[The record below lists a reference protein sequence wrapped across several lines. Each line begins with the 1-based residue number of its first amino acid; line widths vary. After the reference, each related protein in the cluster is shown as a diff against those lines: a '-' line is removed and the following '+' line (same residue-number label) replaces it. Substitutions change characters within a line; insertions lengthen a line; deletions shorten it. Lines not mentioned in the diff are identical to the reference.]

1 MNRIYFETASFLK
14 LILRV
19 FYSFINGG
27 EECVVCKKRT
37 FMLPVCKCCENE
49 FFSLKNSLE
58 IKRCRICGKELVSTD
73 ELCLQCRE
81 SPVLKHTDFVLP
93 LFSYRLWN
101 KELMFKWKSQGIRT
115 LSFYFARILS
125 GVLREVGVDVIV
137 PVPPR
142 PGKLEKNG
150 WDQIDELCTILK
162 YHHGFKILPVL
173 ERHSVEE
180 QKKLDRQ
187 NRLDSIGKSYFLRQE
202 AEIRRLL
209 KPFHGTFPSSVCV
222 LDDVCTTG
230 ATLES
235 CAYLLKK
242 VGIKKVMGVT
252 LFIVD

>member
-1 MNRIYFETASFLK
+1 MNRIYFESVSFIK
-14 LILRV
+14 LLLRLL
-19 FYSFINGG
+19 YSFINGG
-27 EECVVCKKRT
+27 EECVICKRRT
-37 FMLPVCKCCENE
+37 FLLPVCKKCANENL
-49 FFSLKNSLE
+49 SVKSSAE
-58 IKRCRICGKELVSTD
+58 IKRCRVCGKELISTN

-81 SPVLKHTDFVLP
+81 SPVLKHTDCVFP

-115 LSFYFARILS
+115 LSFLFARILS
-125 GVLREVGVDVIV
+125 FVLRDLDVDVIV

-142 PGKLEKNG
+142 PGKIEKNG

-162 YHHGFKILPVL
+162 YHYGFKIFPLL

-187 NRLDSIGKSYFLRQE
+187 NRLDSIGKSYFLRSDAQ
-202 AEIRRLL
+202 IRRLL
-209 KPFHGTFPSSVCV
+209 KPFQGTFPSKVCI

-242 VGIKKVMGVT
+242 VGIKNVMGVT
-252 LFIVD
+252 LFVVD

>member
-1 MNRIYFETASFLK
+1 MNRIYFETVSFIKFL
-14 LILRV
+14 LRV

-27 EECVVCKKRT
+27 EECVICKKRT
-37 FMLPVCKCCENE
+37 FLLPVCKKCENE
-49 FFSLKNSLE
+49 SFSLKSSAD
-58 IKRCRICGKELVSTD
+58 IKRCEICGKELISTD
-73 ELCLQCRE
+73 KLCLQCRE

-101 KELMFKWKSQGIRT
+101 KELMFKWKSQGIRP

-125 GVLREVGVDVIV
+125 GFLREFGVDVIV

-142 PGKLEKNG
+142 PGKIEKNG

-162 YHHGFKILPVL
+162 YHYGFKILPLL
-173 ERHSVEE
+173 ERHSVEQ

-187 NRLDSIGKSYFLRQE
+187 NRLDSIGKSYFLRSDIQ
-202 AEIRRLL
+202 ISRLL
-209 KPFHGTFPSSVCV
+209 KPFQGTFPQQVCV

-242 VGIKKVMGVT
+242 IGIKKVMGVT